1 MDPRRNSP
9 TQVWLALS
17 GTSRWGKRTVGGLA
31 LQTSHSRLLPQGRRL
46 AIGKEV
52 TPLWSYLIQEVV
64 STTASGWTRPFNYLC
79 LPSHTMC
86 APVLELRF
94 AGKEL
99 DGCLCQVSWGKH
111 RGTEEQEETEKGA
124 EEELWELDAQHVVFF
139 WQGKNYTL
147 FQITVFSIKLYR
159 KELS

>member
-64 STTASGWTRPFNYLC
+64 FTTASGWTRPFNYLC

-86 APVLELRF
+86 APILELRF

-111 RGTEEQEETEKGA
+111 RGTEEQEETERKRSRGRAVGA
-124 EEELWELDAQHVVFF
+124 GCSACCIFLTRKKLHTIS
-139 WQGKNYTL
+139 NYC
-147 FQITVFSIKLYR
+147 I
-159 KELS
+159 